1 MASVCTS
8 ANDINNNQSSE
19 DSFDNIWVAATNGDV
34 DVVRNF
40 LLTGIDVNIQDENT
54 GNSPIHSAASYGQVE
69 MIEFL
74 IENGADVNLKDADGD
89 TPILLCEDR
98 SCFEVLEQN
107 GADLTVSGFTEKAM
121 ELAEEGNRGMVSF
134 LFSRGL
140 IPVNISLQEQYS
152 INSAMV
158 TTNTSA
164 TGVSDV
170 IINNIVDGNN
180 HNDDSEINSP
190 SQA

>member
-1 MASVCTS
+1 M
-8 ANDINNNQSSE
+8 
-19 DSFDNIWVAATNGDV
+19 
-34 DVVRNF
+34 
-40 LLTGIDVNIQDENT
+40 
-54 GNSPIHSAASYGQVE
+54 
-69 MIEFL
+69 
-74 IENGADVNLKDADGD
+74 KDADGD

>member
-1 MASVCTS
+1 
-8 ANDINNNQSSE
+8 
-19 DSFDNIWVAATNGDV
+19 
-34 DVVRNF
+34 
-40 LLTGIDVNIQDENT
+40 
-54 GNSPIHSAASYGQVE
+54 

-158 TTNTSA
+158 TTNTSG
-164 TGVSDV
+164 TGVSGV